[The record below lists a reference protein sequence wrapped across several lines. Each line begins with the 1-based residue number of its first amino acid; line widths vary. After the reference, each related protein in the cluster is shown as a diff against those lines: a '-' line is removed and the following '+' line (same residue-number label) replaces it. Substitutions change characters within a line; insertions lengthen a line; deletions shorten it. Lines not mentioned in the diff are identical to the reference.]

1 MSNFLEPSVWSRC
14 GALWNCYTSILM
26 YNLADFV
33 SVHSTQYLFP
43 FPHCL
48 QFSKSDHHSLCMLS
62 IRYLFQTDVSSWRS
76 DGLASF
82 FGADEDPIFHCIMD
96 AVHPN
101 QRAKV
106 RQHFSRSAQPWTMK
120 AASTSLLL
128 LFAAGAATTEAFVS
142 RSNRPFSAHASSSTT
157 VRVPS
162 AASYHSKTTTTTTPL
177 HLLPPVQE
185 LMESTSTVVNHANNA
200 LSSSVVLSTLM
211 DNVAAPPET
220 AGISYSKASYYT
232 VLGLYLMSFPGLWS
246 QIKRSTKAKV
256 KRKTYV
262 SPGEKAA
269 TGGDE
274 KAMSLR
280 QQAGEIMACE

>member
-1 MSNFLEPSVWSRC
+1 
-14 GALWNCYTSILM
+14 
-26 YNLADFV
+26 
-33 SVHSTQYLFP
+33 
-43 FPHCL
+43 
-48 QFSKSDHHSLCMLS
+48 
-62 IRYLFQTDVSSWRS
+62 
-76 DGLASF
+76 
-82 FGADEDPIFHCIMD
+82 
-96 AVHPN
+96 
-101 QRAKV
+101 
-106 RQHFSRSAQPWTMK
+106 
-120 AASTSLLL
+120 
-128 LFAAGAATTEAFVS
+128 
-142 RSNRPFSAHASSSTT
+142 
-157 VRVPS
+157 
-162 AASYHSKTTTTTTPL
+162 
-177 HLLPPVQE
+177 
-185 LMESTSTVVNHANNA
+185 
-200 LSSSVVLSTLM
+200 M